1 MRRYIAAL
9 LVLLAAAGCAL
20 AEGTDKELD
29 VRNIK
34 GNTLTIESTI
44 RSDLIVHGEV
54 KDAGT
59 GEKADFDV
67 LVHPPTK
74 KVVAE
79 PMEGPLYLAEGFDQA
94 ALVLR
99 NEPEEALQYWTYTA
113 ANEKIATVDGQGVV
127 HAVSPGK
134 TTVTATAIDGS
145 RRHAKIAVQVAV
157 EVTGIAVSVK
167 QTEVAPGKSLTLKAS
182 LTPEKPTE
190 KGVEWSAACDP
201 AMEEYVKISKTGQL
215 TVRKGCPSGA
225 VRVTA
230 RALGVLPGAEVTD
243 TLEILVR

>member
-1 MRRYIAAL
+1 MRWYIAAL

-59 GEKADFDV
+59 GEKAGFDV

-74 KVVAE
+74 KVIAE

-113 ANEKIATVDGQGVV
+113 ANEKIATVDATGTVK
-127 HAVSPGK
+127 ALKKGK
-134 TTVTATAIDGS
+134 VKITVTTKKNKKVKATITV
-145 RRHAKIAVQVAV
+145 KV
-157 EVTGIAVSVK
+157 E
-167 QTEVAPGKSLTLKAS
+167 P
-182 LTPEKPTE
+182 
-190 KGVEWSAACDP
+190 
-201 AMEEYVKISKTGQL
+201 
-215 TVRKGCPSGA
+215 
-225 VRVTA
+225 
-230 RALGVLPGAEVTD
+230 
-243 TLEILVR
+243 